1 MNCRSELERHR
12 ADGGRPAIVRD
23 DSHCELVLVSYPRRQ
38 QLRRLRRAGSY
49 GALAAFALAGAVLVA
64 VAGNLVMS
72 LGLMLV
78 SGLFALASR
87 RVARLA
93 ARSRVG
99 AESEAEVRRALKQLA
114 HEGWR
119 VRHAVDWPG
128 GGDVDHVVR
137 SPLGTGFAIE
147 TKTLRWRRAHVART
161 RDAARWLARRRRL
174 YPRGVVPVL
183 CVARARHL
191 DYVDGNVQIVSLDR
205 LVPLLR
211 AAGDP
216 PPVAAS
222 PRSHAAVEK
231 T

>member
-1 MNCRSELERHR
+1 VSWYATR
-12 ADGGRPAIVRD
+12 AHGRPAIVRHVD
-23 DSHCELVLVSYPRRQ
+23 HRVLVIVSHPRRQ
-38 QLRRLRRAGSY
+38 QLRRLRRAASY
-49 GALAAFALAGAVLVA
+49 GVLAAAALTLAVLAA
-64 VAGNLVMS
+64 VAGDLVLS
-72 LGLMLV
+72 LGLMLF

-93 ARSRVG
+93 GRSRVG
-99 AESEAEVRRALKQLA
+99 AESEAQVRRALEQLA

-119 VRHAVDWPG
+119 VRHAIYWPG

-137 SPLGTGFAIE
+137 SPLGIGFAIE
-147 TKTLRWRRAHVART
+147 TKTLRWSHAHLART
-161 RDAARWLARRRRL
+161 RHAARWLARRRRL

-211 AAGDP
+211 AAADP
-216 PPVAAS
+216 TPVAAS
-222 PRSHAAVEK
+222 PRSHAAVER